1 MSLRI
6 KISLI
11 RLTITVQ
18 KRKTS
23 QQIDQKFQSYYVN
36 DDEKCNIH
44 MFLSLNN
51 CSWCY
56 GRREEVG

>member
-6 KISLI
+6 QISSI
-11 RLTITVQ
+11 RLTVQ
-18 KRKTS
+18 KKKTS
-23 QQIDQKFQSYYVN
+23 QHIDQKFQSYYVN

-56 GRREEVG
+56 RRREEGG